1 MNKRLA
7 LWVLLLLPL
16 CSSSNSYIF
25 GYTGNAAFGGHT
37 WSMTTP
43 VLGVTVQEGLD
54 VSGVIYS
61 YTPVKN
67 KDDDFTVTVQ
77 NENAAGDGY
86 IFQDTEDFSG
96 KEAINIRKVLPLP
109 YTPIEQFGK
118 GSIATTGTGSVE
130 DASVIYMYRFDACRN
145 PQNDPSC
152 PDYIPPLPPK
162 IKVYDALDDESVKF
176 ATKETD
182 KDLLDDDEDNK
193 ESDEEEEEKDRLEVM
208 LAVNENVLTLANS
221 VTQSSLVNAINSVVN
236 MDAYYAAVIPS
247 KVYRET
253 LVLIDKGMPDNR
265 KVFRSLSN
273 DRLHQSMLEEQ
284 YK

>member
-16 CSSSNSYIF
+16 CSFSNSYIF
-25 GYTGNAAFGGHT
+25 GYTGNAAFGGNT

-61 YTPVKN
+61 YKPIKE
-67 KDDDFTVTVQ
+67 KADDFTVTVQ

-96 KEAINIRKVLPLP
+96 KSAINIRKVLALP

-118 GSIATTGTGSVE
+118 GSIATTGTGSIE

-162 IKVYDALDDESVKF
+162 IKVYDALDDESVKL
-176 ATKETD
+176 ASKETD
-182 KDLLDDDEDNK
+182 KDLIDDDEDSKQSN
-193 ESDEEEEEKDRLEVM
+193 EEEKEKDRLETM
-208 LAVNENVLTLANS
+208 LGIAANAFTIANGA
-221 VTQSSLVNAINSVVN
+221 TQSSLINTMNFLS
-236 MDAYYAAVIPS
+236 MDNYYLARIPTQIY
-247 KVYRET
+247 KEP
-253 LVLIDKGMPDNR
+253 LVLKDQGMSDNR
-265 KVFRSLSN
+265 KVLRSLSN
-273 DRLHQSMLEEQ
+273 DRLHQTMIEEQ